1 MANPC
6 GINRDNQ
13 SRFATSDNCGKVCG
27 HHYCFFFFF
36 ENILFPFLNS
46 QFSIL
51 NSQFMVPFLLLSNI
65 ISFSLL
71 HPLFFLSSL
80 SLSLSLSLFYVALS
94 VTLAS
99 HLLFIFILFYCPSLI
114 FHLASS
120 SSFSLLFYLHS
131 SFSPTIRSTAFL

>member
-27 HHYCFFFFF
+27 ASLLFFFFF
-36 ENILFPFLNS
+36 FFWKYSVSFS

-51 NSQFMVPFLLLSNI
+51 NSWYHFFSCLTLFPFLYFI
-65 ISFSLL
+65 
-71 HPLFFLSSL
+71 LFSL
-80 SLSLSLSLFYVALS
+80 SLSPSLSLSYIALS

>member
-13 SRFATSDNCGKVCG
+13 SRFATLDNCGKVCG
-27 HHYCFFFFF
+27 ASLLFFFLKIFC
-36 ENILFPFLNS
+36 FL
-46 QFSIL
+46 FSIL

-65 ISFSLL
+65 TSFSLL

-80 SLSLSLSLFYVALS
+80 SLSLSLSLFYIALS

>member
-27 HHYCFFFFF
+27 ASLLFFFFF
-36 ENILFPFLNS
+36 FFLKILCFLFSILNS

-51 NSQFMVPFLLLSNI
+51 NSWYHFFSCLTLFPFLYFI
-65 ISFSLL
+65 
-71 HPLFFLSSL
+71 LFSL
-80 SLSLSLSLFYVALS
+80 SLSPSLSLSYIALS